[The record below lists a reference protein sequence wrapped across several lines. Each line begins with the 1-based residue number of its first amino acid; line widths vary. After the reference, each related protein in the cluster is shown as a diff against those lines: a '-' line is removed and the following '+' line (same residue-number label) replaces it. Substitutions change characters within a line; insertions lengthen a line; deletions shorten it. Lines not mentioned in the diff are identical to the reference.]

1 MRLAIDLPIAPMLAR
16 LIDDIPEPDAIPG
29 GYAYEPK
36 WDGFR
41 CIVLRDGDHVDLISR
56 MNKSLTRYFP
66 EVVDQVRAALPE
78 RCVVD
83 GEIIVRT
90 GGPGPQR
97 LDWDALSARVHP
109 ALKRINRLSTS
120 TPAEFVCF
128 DLLALDDASLLNLPY
143 DTRRELLEGLFE
155 GVDASSG
162 VHLTTVT
169 QDVAVAREWFHSF
182 EGAGL
187 DGVMVK
193 ERRGVYEPGRRS
205 MLKVKHS
212 RTAEAVVVG
221 YRRHARGH
229 GVGSLLLG
237 MYDEKGELINVGGIG
252 ALSDR
257 MREALADELEPLR
270 AEEGEGLI
278 LPPTNARNRLGP
290 WDQGA
295 YIPLRPELVVEV
307 SFDQLE
313 GRRFRHAVT
322 LLRFRPDRDPR
333 SCQIDQV
340 DVAAAYD
347 LGELLDR

>member
-16 LIDDIPEPDAIPG
+16 LIDDIPPADAVPG

-41 CIVLRDGDHVDLISR
+41 CIILRDGDQTELISR
-56 MNKSLTRYFP
+56 MNKQLTRYFP
-66 EVVDQVRAALPE
+66 EVVERVEKTLPE

-83 GEIIVRT
+83 AEIIVRT
-90 GGPGPQR
+90 GPPGHQR

-109 ALKRINRLSTS
+109 ALKRINRLSVS
-120 TPAEFVCF
+120 TPAELVCF
-128 DLLALDDASLLNLPY
+128 DLLALDDASLLELPY

-155 GVDASSG
+155 GVDPAQG
-162 VHLTTVT
+162 VHLTTAT
-169 QDVAVAREWFHSF
+169 HDADLARTWFDTF

-193 ERRGVYEPGRRS
+193 QRRGVYEPGRRS

-237 MYDEKGELINVGGIG
+237 MYDESGELLNVGGIG

-257 MREALADELEPLR
+257 MREVLADELEPLS
-270 AEEGEGLI
+270 APEGEGLI
-278 LPPTNARNRLGP
+278 LPPNNARNRLGP
-290 WDQGA
+290 WDHGA
-295 YIPLRPELVVEV
+295 YIALRPELVVEV
-307 SFDQLE
+307 MFDQLE

-322 LLRFRPDRDPR
+322 LVRFRPDRDAR
-333 SCQIDQV
+333 SCTLDQV
-340 DVAAAYD
+340 DVASAYD
-347 LGELLDR
+347 LGHLLG